1 MANTYDIT
9 QKLQA
14 IADAIE
20 NGGGG
25 GGGGTTVIANPTGT
39 PTADLNT
46 IQIGQTIYDIPG
58 GGGGGNVY
66 DRTVLATPNTVTPG
80 EISLSDNINNFDD
93 LEIIISFPGNTSKS
107 AFRISADYFM
117 TEFPYVSGATP
128 SDNHLLC
135 CLYDTYYVR
144 LIMGSANNKMYMIE
158 TSTIYLEEIAGIKY
172 ISRGGGSDQAID
184 INYDNTTS
192 GLTADNVQDAID
204 ENADNIS
211 TLNSKFAR
219 LLWTNPSPSVQFA
232 PTTITL
238 SDDDYDALIIVVRLT
253 DSDGR
258 FYSCLF
264 MKEFTPCPA
273 QFGSYARGFGLTDST
288 DYTKLTINNGYNG
301 SSLNNYVLIPQKI
314 YGLKLLA

>member
-1 MANTYDIT
+1 MANTYNICN
-9 QKLQA
+9 KLQA
-14 IADAIE
+14 IADAITQ
-20 NGGGG
+20 GGG

-211 TLNSKFAR
+211 TLNSKLTVTRETIKTGLVIERYGNMRR
-219 LLWTNPSPSVQFA
+219 LNIENVGGNSA
-232 PTTITL
+232 GTL
-238 SDDDYDALIIVVRLT
+238 
-253 DSDGR
+253 
-258 FYSCLF
+258 
-264 MKEFTPCPA
+264 
-273 QFGSYARGFGLTDST
+273 
-288 DYTKLTINNGYNG
+288 TKLTATDRPNQLTHCITCYMMSGSTVFSAYLIIDPVSGNVNARYYSGTTDQSAGTLPITGYA
-301 SSLNNYVLIPQKI
+301 VWFV
-314 YGLKLLA
+314 